1 MENLS
6 ARSEEQLLEMEDF
19 NDSIVVEMHANEEV
33 AFVIRMAVKTIV
45 ENEAKDIIFMK
56 KFQPVTPGS
65 LVFDLV
71 DIILPVAVA
80 DLIARKLDITQIE
93 IGAATQS
100 ERNVKYRLAA
110 DDNARIYSSIGIP
123 YDMVACFFFVHVL
136 LSFIVND

>member
-1 MENLS
+1 M
-6 ARSEEQLLEMEDF
+6 
-19 NDSIVVEMHANEEV
+19 
-33 AFVIRMAVKTIV
+33 
-45 ENEAKDIIFMK
+45 
-56 KFQPVTPGS
+56 
-65 LVFDLV
+65 

-110 DDNARIYSSIGIP
+110 DDNARIYRNIGIP
-123 YDMVACFFFVHVL
+123 DEMLACFFVHVL

>member
-1 MENLS
+1 
-6 ARSEEQLLEMEDF
+6 MEDF

-80 DLIARKLDITQIE
+80 DHCKE
-93 IGAATQS
+93 IGYHS
-100 ERNVKYRLAA
+100 N
-110 DDNARIYSSIGIP
+110 
-123 YDMVACFFFVHVL
+123 
-136 LSFIVND
+136 